1 MPARYPRRQAYGK
14 MNWLL
19 KKLGYR
25 DRLYR
30 GRDFSMRI
38 QPLRREALSIVY
50 TRQGTNLNLDGQRIG
65 SKWEGIE
72 LYIPPEVEPERA
84 SQIAHDLEAAFQ
96 AMDYRYVIARLSEIE
111 TVPEAE
117 RQAAIAELRQ
127 MGYELEISADRKQI
141 RQKWI
146 AGTPKLGLEALG
158 KTTPRYMSLLQAVHG
173 TRKRFEIL
181 AKSKEF

>member
-1 MPARYPRRQAYGK
+1 

-25 DRLYR
+25 DRQYH
-30 GRDFSMRI
+30 GSDFSVRI
-38 QPLRREALSIVY
+38 EPMGREAVY
-50 TRQGTNLNLDGQRIG
+50 VIHTRQGASLNLDGQRIG
-65 SKWEGIE
+65 RKWEGIAV
-72 LYIPPEVEPERA
+72 YIPRGVEAERA

-96 AMDYRYVIARLSEIE
+96 AMGYGYQIARLSEIE
-111 TVPEAE
+111 TVPETE

-127 MGYELEISADRKQI
+127 MGFEIEVSTDRKQI

-146 AGTPKLGLEALG
+146 AGTPKPSPETIR
-158 KTTPRYMSLLQAVHG
+158 KTIPRQMALLQAVHG
-173 TRKRFEIL
+173 TRERFEIL

>member
-1 MPARYPRRQAYGK
+1 

-19 KKLGYR
+19 RKLGYR
-25 DRLYR
+25 DRQYR
-30 GRDFSMRI
+30 GSDFSMRI
-38 QPLRREALSIVY
+38 EPMGREALSVIH
-50 TRQGTNLNLDGQRIG
+50 TRQGTSLNLDGQRIG

-72 LYIPPEVEPERA
+72 VYIPHDVEAERA

-96 AMDYRYVIARLSEIE
+96 AMDYGYIIARLSEIE
-111 TVPEAE
+111 TVREIE

-146 AGTPKLGLEALG
+146 AGTPKLGLEALR
-158 KTTPRYMSLLQAVHG
+158 KTTPRHMTLLQAVHG